1 MPTKPT
7 VDFPLI
13 PASIITL
20 GICVSPYGDLRQ
32 HHAKALF
39 ALHLPAQEPASMEL
53 IWIPISILAALMQAV
68 RTAAQ
73 KSLNARLSTWMTTY
87 VRSLFGLPFSIVYL
101 WVVMRYE
108 GLGWPA
114 LDARYLIYCFAA
126 AAVQVIATYLLIWL
140 FQMRNFAVGTMLSKT
155 DVMQAAIIGSLLFSE
170 SISVIGWGAILVTI
184 AGVIAI
190 SIGRVG
196 LGKLGTGEMTL
207 AQALVAKPT
216 QVGLATGFFFCLSYL
231 FLREA
236 SLGLGQGGFLYRAA
250 WTVVLVG
257 IFQVAG
263 VGAWLAAT
271 EPAAFRRLPALIWP
285 CLFIGLTSAIGSVG
299 WFTAMTLQNA
309 SYVKAVGQIE
319 VVFTLAISALYFR
332 EKINRLEL
340 FGIAVIVAGV
350 LLFLF

>member
-1 MPTKPT
+1 
-7 VDFPLI
+7 
-13 PASIITL
+13 
-20 GICVSPYGDLRQ
+20 
-32 HHAKALF
+32 
-39 ALHLPAQEPASMEL
+39 MEL

-73 KSLNARLSTWMTTY
+73 KSLNAKLSTWMTTY

-108 GLGWPA
+108 GLGWPEF
-114 LDARYLIYCFAA
+114 DTHYLVYCFGA

-155 DVMQAAIIGSLLFSE
+155 DVMLAAIIGSLLFSE
-170 SISVIGWGAILVTI
+170 TISAVGWVAIVITV

-216 QVGLATGFFFCLSYL
+216 LVGLATGFFFCLSYL

-257 IFQVAG
+257 TMQVAV
-263 VGAWLAAT
+263 VGGWLAAT
-271 EPAAFRRLPALIWP
+271 EPSAFRQLPAVIWP
-285 CLFIGLTSAIGSVG
+285 CLFIGLTSAIGSIG

-319 VVFTLAISALYFR
+319 VVFTLTISALYFR
-332 EKINRLEL
+332 ETINRLEL